1 MLSLEPMSL
10 AGQHEWLLPPSK
22 SHMIRWLTLASQ
34 GNSECGLQFEGEPG
48 KDVESMVGCLEKMGV
63 EVVRGEIW
71 VVCPPENGLKSPDVA
86 LNCGNSGTAA
96 RILTALSATIGGEV
110 KIDGDESLRS
120 RSSESL
126 NNTLRELGC
135 EISSDRVPYTV
146 KGPIKGGET
155 SLDLGSSSQPLT
167 ALALSSPSF
176 SESVILNLQGQPVS
190 RGYSQ
195 LTFDITS
202 ICGSPN
208 IISNPL
214 SLNSWEV
221 QTPNIVNIPP
231 ELSLFPMAI
240 ILELLYEDLALRTS
254 LPTYDP
260 LVLIAIDEI
269 DRANGGQVDLRD
281 ASDLVTPAAVW
292 MALTNGGEITGIPH
306 ARGKESNRISRTVEL
321 LSSFGMVSEETE
333 DGLKILGG
341 QRPTRPDSVVETHM
355 DHRLAMVAIILA
367 SKVGGDILNPEI
379 CEVTHPGFVE
389 QLISLSQP

>member
-1 MLSLEPMSL
+1 
-10 AGQHEWLLPPSK
+10 
-22 SHMIRWLTLASQ
+22 
-34 GNSECGLQFEGEPG
+34 
-48 KDVESMVGCLEKMGV
+48 
-63 EVVRGEIW
+63 
-71 VVCPPENGLKSPDVA
+71 
-86 LNCGNSGTAA
+86 
-96 RILTALSATIGGEV
+96 
-110 KIDGDESLRS
+110 
-120 RSSESL
+120 
-126 NNTLRELGC
+126 
-135 EISSDRVPYTV
+135 V

-155 SLDLGSSSQPLT
+155 SLDLSSSSQPLT
-167 ALALSSPSF
+167 ALALSSPNF

-190 RGYSQ
+190 RGYSR

-214 SLNSWEV
+214 SLSSWEV

-240 ILELLYEDLALRTS
+240 ILELLHDELALRTS

-306 ARGKESNRISRTVEL
+306 ARNKESNRISRTVEL
-321 LSSFGMVSEETE
+321 LNSFGMVAEETE
-333 DGLKILGG
+333 DGLKIPGG
-341 QRPTRPDSVVETHM
+341 QEPMKPNSAVETHM

>member
-1 MLSLEPMSL
+1 MSL

-71 VVCPPENGLKSPDVA
+71 VVCPPENGLKSPDVP

-202 ICGSPN
+202 KCGSPN
-208 IISNPL
+208 IINNPL
-214 SLNSWEV
+214 SLNSWKV

-240 ILELLYEDLALRTS
+240 ILELLYDDLALRTS

-367 SKVGGDILNPEI
+367 SKVGGDIVNPEI
-379 CEVTHPGFVE
+379 CEVTHPNFVE
-389 QLISLSQP
+389 QLISLSHP

>member
-202 ICGSPN
+202 KCGSPN
-208 IISNPL
+208 IINNPL

-379 CEVTHPGFVE
+379 CEVTHPNFVE

>member
-1 MLSLEPMSL
+1 MSL

-202 ICGSPN
+202 KCGSPN
-208 IISNPL
+208 IINNPL

-379 CEVTHPGFVE
+379 CEVTHPNFVE

>member
-1 MLSLEPMSL
+1 MSL

-71 VVCPPENGLKSPDVA
+71 VVCPPENGLKSPDVP

-202 ICGSPN
+202 KCGSPN
-208 IISNPL
+208 IINNPL
-214 SLNSWEV
+214 SLNSWKV

-240 ILELLYEDLALRTS
+240 ILELLYDDLALRTS

-281 ASDLVTPAAVW
+281 ASDLITPAAVW

-367 SKVGGDILNPEI
+367 SKVGGDIVNPEI
-379 CEVTHPGFVE
+379 CEVTHPNFVE
-389 QLISLSQP
+389 QLISLSHP

>member
-1 MLSLEPMSL
+1 MSL

-71 VVCPPENGLKSPDVA
+71 VVCPPENGLKSPDVP

-96 RILTALSATIGGEV
+96 RILTALSATIGGQV

-120 RSSESL
+120 RSSEVL

-146 KGPIKGGET
+146 NGPIKGGET
-155 SLDLGSSSQPLT
+155 SLDLSSSSQPLT

-202 ICGSPN
+202 KCGSPN
-208 IISNPL
+208 IFSNPL

-281 ASDLVTPAAVW
+281 ASDLITPAAVW

-379 CEVTHPGFVE
+379 CEVTHPNFVE

>member
-1 MLSLEPMSL
+1 MSL

-71 VVCPPENGLKSPDVA
+71 VVCPPENGLKSPDVP

-202 ICGSPN
+202 KCGSPN
-208 IISNPL
+208 IINNPL

-379 CEVTHPGFVE
+379 CEVTHPNFVE

>member
-1 MLSLEPMSL
+1 MSL

-22 SHMIRWLTLASQ
+22 SHIIRWLTLASQ

-71 VVCPPENGLKSPDVA
+71 VICPPENGLKLPDA
-86 LNCGNSGTAA
+86 PLNCGNSGTAA

-120 RSSESL
+120 RSIESL

-135 EISSDRVPYTV
+135 EISSDRIPYTV

-155 SLDLGSSSQPLT
+155 SLDLSSSSQPLT
-167 ALALSSPSF
+167 ALALSSPNF

-190 RGYSQ
+190 RGYSR

-214 SLNSWEV
+214 SLSSWEV

-240 ILELLYEDLALRTS
+240 ILELLHDELALRTS

-306 ARGKESNRISRTVEL
+306 ARNKESNRISRTVEL
-321 LSSFGMVSEETE
+321 LNSFGMVAEETE
-333 DGLKILGG
+333 DGLKIPGG
-341 QRPTRPDSVVETHM
+341 QKPMKPNSAVDTHM

>member
-1 MLSLEPMSL
+1 MSL

-71 VVCPPENGLKSPDVA
+71 VVCPPENGLKSPDVP

-202 ICGSPN
+202 KCGSPN
-208 IISNPL
+208 IINNPL

-240 ILELLYEDLALRTS
+240 ILELLYDDLALRTS

-333 DGLKILGG
+333 GGLKILGG

-367 SKVGGDILNPEI
+367 SKVGGDIVNPEI
-379 CEVTHPGFVE
+379 CEVTHPNFVE
-389 QLISLSQP
+389 QLISLSHP